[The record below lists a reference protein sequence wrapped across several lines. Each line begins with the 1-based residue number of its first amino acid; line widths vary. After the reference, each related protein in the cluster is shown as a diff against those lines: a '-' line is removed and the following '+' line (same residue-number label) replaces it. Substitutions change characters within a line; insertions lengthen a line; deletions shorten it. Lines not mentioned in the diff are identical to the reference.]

1 LHSTQFLSI
10 FFNFCLI
17 LGIQYSHLI
26 SLSIFNPLRCM
37 LSVLCRSHTI
47 SFVTWWSGGSSIKGN
62 IFWCENIASCLPTHL
77 TNKFVLSNMGLNFS
91 KLLIL
96 TIFPL
101 FRASYRLGYF

>member
-1 LHSTQFLSI
+1 MMGRQNQLLLPRMDHQPVLGLMAVALVFFERSRMLYIALYTIPQYF

-47 SFVTWWSGGSSIKGN
+47 SFVT
-62 IFWCENIASCLPTHL
+62 
-77 TNKFVLSNMGLNFS
+77 
-91 KLLIL
+91 
-96 TIFPL
+96 
-101 FRASYRLGYF
+101 